1 MKQQLRD
8 FVFQELIFIA
18 DPNSF
23 SDDDDLIHA
32 GLDSMGIM
40 RLIMFIES
48 QFGVTLPDVEIDPDN
63 IGSFNALER
72 WIVRHQA

>member
-1 MKQQLRD
+1 MKQQLRN
-8 FVFQELIFIA
+8 FVFQELIFVA

-23 SDDDDLIHA
+23 SDDEDLINA

-72 WIVRHQA
+72 WIVSHQA